1 MIQFPKFSSLLIYEG
16 ARMIPSPQQVTQLL
30 VDWRNANR
38 AALDELMP
46 LVSNELRMLAR
57 RYSEV

>member
-1 MIQFPKFSSLLIYEG
+1 
-16 ARMIPSPQQVTQLL
+16 MIPSPQQVTQLL
-30 VDWRNANR
+30 VDWRNGNR

-57 RYSEV
+57 RYTSRERIPRAGSNARS